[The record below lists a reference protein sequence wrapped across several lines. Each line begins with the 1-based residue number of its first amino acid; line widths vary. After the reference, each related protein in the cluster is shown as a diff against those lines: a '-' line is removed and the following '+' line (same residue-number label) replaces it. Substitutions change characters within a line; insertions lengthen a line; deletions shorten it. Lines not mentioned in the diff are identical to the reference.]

1 MNNSDSE
8 IKIRNL
14 SKIYEGTGEKKET
27 VALKDVSLDINKGEF
42 FSIIGPS
49 GCGKST
55 LLHIIAGLIEK
66 TDGEILR
73 EGKTIDR
80 PSAERGVVFQELGLF
95 PWMTV
100 KENVSYGLRLRDIP
114 KEKIDERVSNY
125 LDAVGLEEFEDSYI
139 HQLSGGMK
147 ARVGLVRS
155 LANDPEILL
164 MDEPF
169 GGLDEITKE
178 ILQEE
183 LESLWEDTGKT
194 IIFVTHD
201 IEEATFLSDRIGV
214 MTNRPGSFR
223 DIVDVDLDRSRRD
236 KYGDRSEE
244 EFVRFKRDIGSILKE
259 EGKKSMDLG

>member
-1 MNNSDSE
+1 MEKGSPKIEISDLDKVYRQAE
-8 IKIRNL
+8 
-14 SKIYEGTGEKKET
+14 EET
-27 VALKDVSLDINKGEF
+27 VALRDVSLDIKEGEF

-55 LLHIIAGLIEK
+55 LLHIIAGLVDK
-66 TDGEILR
+66 TNGEVKQDGEPIN
-73 EGKTIDR
+73 K

-100 KENVSYGLRLRDIP
+100 KENVAYGLKLSNNDK
-114 KEKIDERVSNY
+114 KEIKRTVNNY
-125 LDAVGLEEFEDSYI
+125 LSAVGLEKFKDSFI

-147 ARVGLVRS
+147 ARVALVRS
-155 LANDPEILL
+155 LANDPKVLL

-183 LESLWEDTGKT
+183 LERLWEDTEKT
-194 IIFVTHD
+194 IIFITHD

-223 DIVDVDLDRSRRD
+223 DISEVNLERPRRD
-236 KYGDRSEE
+236 KYPDRSKE
-244 EFVRFKRDIGSILKE
+244 EFIRFKKDIGSILKE
-259 EGKKSMDLG
+259 EGKQSMNIA